1 MTRSA
6 ILPALSVLAVAAW
19 ATPAAYGQ
27 ACAPDI
33 PTCRNVKVTVEG
45 NNIVVNPSPVVI
57 TGRAAPVKI
66 VWYLA
71 TPGYTFAQPGGV
83 TPVDL
88 PAYTKGQF
96 ESNVPRANDP
106 RWCYPW
112 QGTTTYVCT
121 DRNDDTV
128 DVTYS
133 IKVNAASG
141 ASPAPVTMR
150 ITNN

>member
-1 MTRSA
+1 VKKSA
-6 ILPALSVLAVAAW
+6 IISAVSVLGVAAW
-19 ATPAAYGQ
+19 FTPAAFGQ
-27 ACAPDI
+27 ACAPNAA
-33 PTCRNVKVTVEG
+33 TCRNVKVTVEG
-45 NNIVVNPSPVVI
+45 NQIRVDPATVTV
-57 TGRAAPVKI
+57 TGRAAPVKV

-96 ESNVPRANDP
+96 ESTVPRATDS

-112 QGTTTYVCT
+112 QGATTYVCT

-128 DVTYS
+128 NVQYTL
-133 IKVNAASG
+133 KVVAASG
-141 ASPAPVTMR
+141 TSPAPVTMGV
-150 ITNN
+150 TNN